1 MNQTQRAAA
10 LLALGA
16 LVLRKH
22 GVQLQLADV
31 YEQDALRL
39 LPTDA
44 TIRPKPRVA
53 EEPDVLAS
61 LDLPEFD
68 RQSPE

>member
-22 GVQLQLADV
+22 NIQPQLADV

-44 TIRPKPRVA
+44 TLRAKPATPAPDPVEA
-53 EEPDVLAS
+53 LELPSFAVEPV
-61 LDLPEFD
+61 
-68 RQSPE
+68 